1 MRRSM
6 TNRIGLAVIAGC
18 IAVGSLAVAGCGGGG
33 GSSSSTTG
41 ASGVSGASG
50 SAPLTKKEFATQ
62 ANAICKELNTKV
74 EALPAQAGLSTS
86 AAVSELAK
94 LVAIG
99 QAALDKQ
106 EALTPP
112 SDQRSDWRKFL
123 VVQLKRQ
130 ALLQKELDAARAG
143 DKGQL
148 IAVVKQLEATARPYL
163 ALTTSLGLTECAKTP
178 EPQG

>member
-1 MRRSM
+1 VRRSM
-6 TNRIGLAVIAGC
+6 TNRIGLTVIAGC

-33 GSSSSTTG
+33 SSSTTG

-50 SAPLTKKEFATQ
+50 SAPLTKKELAMQ
-62 ANAICKELNTKV
+62 ANAICKEVNTQV

-86 AAVSELAK
+86 AAVSEIAK

-99 QAALDKQ
+99 QAEFDKQ

-112 SDQRSDWRKFL
+112 SDQRSDWKKFL
-123 VVQLKRQ
+123 VVQAQRQ
-130 ALLQKELDAARAG
+130 ALLQKELDVARAG

-148 IAVVKQLEATARPYL
+148 IAVIKQLEATARPYL

-178 EPQG
+178 QPQG

>member
-33 GSSSSTTG
+33 SSSTTG
-41 ASGVSGASG
+41 VSGASGASG
-50 SAPLTKKEFATQ
+50 SAPLTKKELVMQ
-62 ANAICKELNTKV
+62 ANAICKDVNTKV

-86 AAVSELAK
+86 AAVSEIAK

-99 QAALDKQ
+99 QAELDKQ

-112 SDQRSDWRKFL
+112 SDQRSDWKKFL
-123 VVQLKRQ
+123 VVQVQRQ

-148 IAVVKQLEATARPYL
+148 IAVVKQMEATGRPYL

-178 EPQG
+178 QPQG